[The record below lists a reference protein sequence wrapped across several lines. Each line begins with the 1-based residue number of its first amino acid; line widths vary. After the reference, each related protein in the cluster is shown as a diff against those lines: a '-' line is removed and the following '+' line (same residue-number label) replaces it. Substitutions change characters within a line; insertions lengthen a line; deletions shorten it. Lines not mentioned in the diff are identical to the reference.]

1 MYLRWRRLLPE
12 WIRLVP
18 VELPGRGSRM
28 GEPFA
33 LDFEDLAVQ
42 LCDEH
47 ADSLRG
53 SYALFGHSM
62 GALLAYGMAQRQRA
76 LGRQMPCTL
85 FVSASPAPAQC
96 DPARFA
102 RRQGDA
108 GLMEELRLRGGT
120 PEEVFASSELL
131 QMALATL
138 GADYRVCASLRHVAQ
153 PPFPVP
159 LRVLAGRADDIGTSR
174 IEAWQ
179 QEAGDAYSLDWF
191 EGGHFYLRE
200 REQEVLSVIVRDL
213 VHRLSGAGH
222 AASRAA

>member
-33 LDFEDLAVQ
+33 QDFEQLVAQ

-47 ADSLRG
+47 ADALRG

-62 GALLAYGMAQRQRA
+62 GALLAYGMAQRQHA
-76 LGRQMPCTL
+76 LGKQLPCTL

-96 DPARFA
+96 DPERFA

-108 GLMEELRLRGGT
+108 ALMEELHLRGGT

-138 GADYRVCASLRHVAQ
+138 AADYRVCASLRHVAQ
-153 PPFPVP
+153 AQLPVP
-159 LRVLAGRADDIGTSR
+159 LHVLAGRDDDIGARR

-179 QEAGDAYSLDWF
+179 REAGKAYSLEWF

-200 REQEVLSVIVRDL
+200 RESEVLAVIVREL
-213 VHRLSGAGH
+213 LHRLAGGGH